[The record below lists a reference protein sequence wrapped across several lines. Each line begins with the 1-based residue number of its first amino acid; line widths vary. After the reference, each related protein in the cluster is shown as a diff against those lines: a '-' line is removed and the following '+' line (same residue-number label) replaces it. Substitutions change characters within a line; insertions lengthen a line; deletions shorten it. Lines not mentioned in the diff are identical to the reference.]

1 MAALVGR
8 EPPRFRRGH
17 RGSVGA
23 SMRVTSIPRVPEKHP
38 FVNAKCPKFWHGGDY
53 NPEQWSEEIW
63 REDMRL
69 ARLAGVNALSVG
81 IFAWAALE
89 PSEGS
94 FELGWLDRVFELA
107 KHNGIFLVL
116 ATPSGGKPAWLSE
129 KYPEVRRVLKDGRRE
144 PHGFR
149 HNHCYTSPVYRD
161 KVAIIN
167 ERLSERYGRDSALV
181 LWHISN
187 EYSGDCRCE
196 LCRAAFHAWL
206 EQRYGSIQAL
216 NQAWWTSF
224 WGHTL
229 NDFSQVEFDDW
240 SISASILDYK
250 RFVTAQTASFMRH
263 EIAAVRR
270 HSPNVPVTTNLMGL
284 FPGLDYAAL
293 VRDVDVVSWDSYPTW
308 KNDDDDWKVASDV
321 AMIHDQNRAF
331 KKKPFLLMES
341 APGTQQWQSVPKL
354 KRPGVQL
361 LEAMQAVAH
370 GSDSVQ
376 YFQWRK
382 GRGGCEKFHGAVVD
396 HVGHE
401 HTRVFAEIAEIGRVL
416 AKIEPVLGARRD
428 PEVALIYD
436 WENAWAIEQL
446 SGFNNQAKNYDATC
460 RAHYR
465 ELWQRGIAVDV
476 IDSVAE
482 LTSYRLVIAP
492 MLYLL
497 RPNVAERLRAF
508 VENGGTLVTTY
519 LTGIVNET
527 DLCFT
532 GGMPG
537 PLRALLGVWIEDI
550 DGLYPQETVGVVPMH
565 ENDLGFS
572 GRYEAREFCSIVHA
586 EGAEVLAR
594 FGSDF
599 HAGNPALTRNRVGA
613 GAAYFVASRNDD
625 RFLSDFQRG
634 LGAKLSLKRA
644 FPGDLPQ
651 GVTAQA
657 RTSGERQF
665 VFLLNA
671 TRHEQR
677 LVLPAGFRAQ
687 SMLDDALIGH
697 ELGLEPYGVRV
708 LERVP

>member
-1 MAALVGR
+1 M
-8 EPPRFRRGH
+8 
-17 RGSVGA
+17 
-23 SMRVTSIPRVPEKHP
+23 
-38 FVNAKCPKFWHGGDY
+38 NAKCPKFWHGGDY

-69 ARLAGVNALSVG
+69 AKLARVNALSVG

-89 PSEGS
+89 PSEGR
-94 FELGWLDRVFELA
+94 FEFGWLDRVFELA
-107 KHNGIFLVL
+107 KENGIFIVL

-129 KYPEVRRVLKDGRRE
+129 RYPEARRVLKDGRRE

-149 HNHCYTSPVYRD
+149 HNHCYTSPAYRG
-161 KVAIIN
+161 KVRIIN
-167 ERLSERYGRDSALV
+167 EKLSERYGRDPALV

-206 EQRYGSIQAL
+206 KARYGTIEAL
-216 NQAWWTSF
+216 NQAWWSAF

-229 NDFSQVEFDDW
+229 SDFSQVEFDDW
-240 SISASILDYK
+240 SMSASILDYK
-250 RFVTAQTASFMRH
+250 RFVTAQTASFMRS
-263 EIAAVRR
+263 EIAAVRK
-270 HSPNVPVTTNLMGL
+270 HSPDVPVTTNLMGL

-293 VRDVDVVSWDSYPTW
+293 VRDVDVVSWDSYPAW

-321 AMIHDQNRAF
+321 SMMHDQNRSF
-331 KKKPFLLMES
+331 KKQPFLLMES

-354 KRPGVQL
+354 RRPGVQL

-401 HTRVFAEIAEIGRVL
+401 HTRVFGEIAEIGRAL
-416 AKIEPVLGARRD
+416 ALLEPVLGARNAA
-428 PEVALIYD
+428 EVALIYD
-436 WENAWAIEQL
+436 WENAWGIEQM

-465 ELWQRGIAVDV
+465 QLWQRGITVDV
-476 IDSVAE
+476 VDSIAE
-482 LTSYRLVIAP
+482 LSSYRLVIAP

-497 RPNVAERLRAF
+497 RPGVAERLGEYVRS
-508 VENGGTLVTTY
+508 GGTLVTTY

-537 PLRALLGVWIEDI
+537 PLRALLGIWVEDI
-550 DGLYPQETVGVVPMH
+550 DGLYTDESVSIVPEP
-565 ENDLGFS
+565 ENELGLS
-572 GRYEAREFCSIVHA
+572 GEYQARDFCSIVHA

-594 FGSDF
+594 FTTDF
-599 HAGNPALTRNRVGA
+599 HAGKPALTKHRFGA
-613 GAAYFVASRNDD
+613 GAAYFVASRNDE
-625 RFLSDFQRG
+625 RFLSDVQHA
-634 LGAKLSLKRA
+634 LAQKLALRRA

-657 RTSGERQF
+657 RANEGREF

-671 TRHEQR
+671 TRREQR
-677 LVLPAGFRAQ
+677 LNVPASFRAR
-687 SMLDDALIGH
+687 SLLDGARVER
-697 ELGLEPYGVRV
+697 ELSLEPYGVRV
-708 LERVP
+708 LEREP